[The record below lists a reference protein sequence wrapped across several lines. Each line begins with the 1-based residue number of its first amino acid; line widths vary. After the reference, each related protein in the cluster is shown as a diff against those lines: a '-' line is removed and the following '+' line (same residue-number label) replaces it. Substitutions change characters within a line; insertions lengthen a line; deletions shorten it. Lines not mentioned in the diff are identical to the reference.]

1 MARIH
6 RYMLIGMVCLLG
18 MGGVV
23 APTVGADTPNALA
36 TADLTLD
43 QIPRVELPG
52 IDLAAVQLEDEVR
65 ADAGLAP
72 RFAIPHEVHITPA
85 THGTWQDTGGD
96 ERLWQLRLSSPGA
109 LSLNLGFTAYYM
121 PEGGALRIFATDGSY
136 ELLPFTAEDNEEHGE
151 LWTPVVLSDD
161 LIVEVIVPTKAQEE
175 LTLELSVINHGYRF
189 FGEVFEETAG
199 DRSGYCNIDVIC
211 PEGDDWR
218 DEIPSVGV
226 ISTGGSTFCT
236 GFMVNNTAQDQTPYF
251 MTAYHCGINSG
262 NASSMVVYWN
272 FESPICGQQGGGSLS
287 QYQTGSYYRA
297 SYSSSDFTLVEL
309 DDDPNPAHNVSFA
322 GWSRSS
328 ANPTSAVAIHHPST
342 DEKSISF
349 EYDACTTTTY
359 LQTSQPGDGTHIRVT
374 DWDEG
379 TTEPGS
385 SGSPLFDQNHHVVGQ
400 LHGGY
405 AACGNNESDWYGR
418 FSVSWTHGLSSYL
431 DPGSTGATSVDT
443 LVPGADGLK
452 VTPSDGLDSA
462 GDPGGP
468 FSPSSKQYT
477 LENQGSSGFN
487 YSVTKSASWVSITNS
502 SGYLPGQGST
512 TVTVSVNSNA
522 NSLGVGSYND
532 LVNFINTTNHTGDT
546 SRQVSL
552 QVGGPSRLYYF
563 PLDTNPGWTTQG
575 LWAYGHPTG
584 GGGQYGE
591 SDPSNGYTGSNVYGY
606 NLNGD
611 YENDLAERHLT
622 STALDCSEATGVTL
636 KFRRWLGVERSQYDH
651 AYVRVSNNGS
661 SWTTIWENGEE
672 TTDSS
677 WQLQEFD
684 ISAVADNQATVYL
697 RWTMGTTDGS
707 WQYCGWNLDDLEIW
721 GLTSTPDPLHIV
733 SSDPPDGIIDARR
746 DINPDSLVEQGWSSV
761 EITFDGNAEE
771 LGIASFDLDEVCN
784 AGNCDGVPPNVT
796 SVSGAGDVVT
806 VSLNR
811 PIDPKAWTVI
821 SYVDGDAGDV
831 VRLGY
836 LPADADASG
845 SSTANDIV
853 AVVDMVNE
861 SIAGGSPPMYRG
873 DIDRSGAVAVNDIT
887 ELIDLLNGAGA
898 YDAYFDVTL
907 PALP

>member
-1 MARIH
+1 MGRIET
-6 RYMLIGMVCLLG
+6 YALMGLICLLG
-18 MGGVV
+18 VGVSV
-23 APTVGADTPNALA
+23 SLAEGAHQPQAPATMNLA
-36 TADLTLD
+36 LD
-43 QIPRVELPG
+43 QIPQVELPR
-52 IDLAAVQLEDEVR
+52 IDLEAVQVEDEAR

-85 THGTWQDTGGD
+85 THGTWQDVGSD
-96 ERLWQLRLSSPGA
+96 ERLWQLRISSPGA
-109 LSLNLGFTAYYM
+109 MSLNLGFTTYHM
-121 PEGGALRIFATDGSY
+121 PAGGALRIYATDGSH
-136 ELLPFTAEDNEEHGE
+136 ELFPFTAEDNEEHGE

-161 LIVEVIVPTKAQEE
+161 LMVEIIVPTKAQDELALE
-175 LTLELSVINHGYRF
+175 LTTINHGYRF
-189 FGEVFEETAG
+189 FGEAFEETAG
-199 DRSGYCNIDVIC
+199 DRSGWCNIDVIC
-211 PEGDDWR
+211 PEGDAWR
-218 DEIPSVGV
+218 DEIQSVGV

-236 GFMVNNTAQDQTPYF
+236 GFMVNNTAQNQTPYF
-251 MTAYHCGINSG
+251 MTANHCGIDSS
-262 NASSMVVYWN
+262 NASSLVVYWN
-272 FESPICGQQGGGSLS
+272 FQSPTCGQQGGGSLS

-349 EYDACTTTTY
+349 EYDPCTTTTY

-405 AACGNNESDWYGR
+405 AACGNDDSDWYGR
-418 FSVSWTHGLSSYL
+418 FSISWSHGLSSYL

-443 LVPGADGLK
+443 LVPGAEGLK

-477 LENQGSSGFN
+477 LENQGSTGFY
-487 YSVTKSASWVSITNS
+487 YSVTKSASWISITNS
-502 SGYLPGQGST
+502 SGYLSGSGST
-512 TVTVSVNSNA
+512 TVTVSINSNA
-522 NSLGVGSYND
+522 NSLGVGSYSD
-532 LVNFINTTNHTGDT
+532 QVNFINTTDHTGDT

-552 QVGGPSRLYYF
+552 QVGGPSRIFYF
-563 PLDTNPGWTTQG
+563 PMDTNPGWTTQG

-606 NLNGD
+606 NLSGD
-611 YENDLAERHLT
+611 YENDLVERHLT
-622 STALDCSEATGVTL
+622 STALDCSGATGVTL
-636 KFRRWLGVERSQYDH
+636 KFRRYLGVERSQYDH

-672 TTDSS
+672 VTDSS
-677 WQLQEFD
+677 WLLQEFD
-684 ISAVADNQATVYL
+684 ISGVADNQSTVYL
-697 RWTMGTTDGS
+697 RWTMGETDGS
-707 WQYCGWNLDDLEIW
+707 WQYCGWNLDDIEVW
-721 GLTSTPDPLHIV
+721 GLVTALEPIHIV
-733 SSDPPDGIIDARR
+733 SSDPPDGAIDARR
-746 DINPDSLVEQGWSSV
+746 DIDRTTLAEQGWSAV
-761 EITFDGNAEE
+761 QITFDGNAED
-771 LGIASFDLDEVCN
+771 LGTASFELDEVCD
-784 AGNCDGVPPNVT
+784 AGNCDGVPPSVSN
-796 SVSGAGDVVT
+796 VSGAGNSVT

-821 SYVDGDAGDV
+821 SYVDGDAGDL
-831 VRLGY
+831 VRLGF
-836 LPADADASG
+836 LPADADSSG
-845 SSTANDIV
+845 SSNANDVV
-853 AVVDMVNE
+853 AVIDMVSE
-861 SIAGGSPPMYRG
+861 GLSGGDPPLHEC
-873 DIDRSGAVAVNDIT
+873 DIDRSGAVTANDIT

-898 YDAYFDVTL
+898 YDAYFEATL
-907 PALP
+907 PELP